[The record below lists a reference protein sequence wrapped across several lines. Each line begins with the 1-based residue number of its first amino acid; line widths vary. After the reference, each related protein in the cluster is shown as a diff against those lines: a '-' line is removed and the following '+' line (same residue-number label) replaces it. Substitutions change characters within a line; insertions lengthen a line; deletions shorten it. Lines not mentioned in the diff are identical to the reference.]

1 MKATEAGIAL
11 IDTIKVDLLKSA
23 KLTGIWENRLRKIEK
38 GEYEA
43 SEFIAELKQQI
54 SQIVYDVLS
63 DNSGYKIE
71 VADVSKKQKEEKPKR
86 KPAIRKFEQIVCPK
100 CENGHVIK
108 GRTAFGCSEFRKGC
122 DFRVGFEELKSGE
135 GTTPSAL
142 NKYIEKKYKK
152 DGKI

>member
-1 MKATEAGIAL
+1 METAGKLVEDEELRDAMKENGIGRPSTRASIIETLFKRKYIKKERKSVKATEAGIAL

-71 VADVSKKQKEEKPKR
+71 VADVSKSKKK
-86 KPAIRKFEQIVCPK
+86 
-100 CENGHVIK
+100 
-108 GRTAFGCSEFRKGC
+108 
-122 DFRVGFEELKSGE
+122 KSQ
-135 GTTPSAL
+135 SANRRYASSSKL
-142 NKYIEKKYKK
+142 HARSVKM
-152 DGKI
+152 DM

>member
-63 DNSGYKIE
+63 DNRRI
-71 VADVSKKQKEEKPKR
+71 
-86 KPAIRKFEQIVCPK
+86 
-100 CENGHVIK
+100 
-108 GRTAFGCSEFRKGC
+108 
-122 DFRVGFEELKSGE
+122 
-135 GTTPSAL
+135 
-142 NKYIEKKYKK
+142 
-152 DGKI
+152 

>member
-1 MKATEAGIAL
+1 MDIITY
-11 IDTIKVDLLKSA
+11 DFIKE
-23 KLTGIWENRLRKIEK
+23 I
-38 GEYEA
+38 
-43 SEFIAELKQQI
+43 
-54 SQIVYDVLS
+54 
-63 DNSGYKIE
+63 
-71 VADVSKKQKEEKPKR
+71 KKQKEEKPKR

-122 DFRVGFEELKSGE
+122 DFRVGFDELKSGE